1 LIWFRIREVAQEM
14 KVEKNLVPLE
24 SRKKKP
30 ENEGE
35 LGFGDIFTD
44 HMFMMDHKEGKGWC
58 DPRIV
63 RYQDINLDPAAITI
77 HYGQS
82 LFEGLK
88 CYHRK
93 DGGAQL
99 FRVRDNFNRFNRG
112 ATRICMPEVDVDFA
126 VESLKELI
134 RVDMDWIPHM
144 HGTSLYIRPT
154 MIGTEPH
161 LGVRPATEY
170 LFYIIIGPVGTYYK
184 EGFSP
189 IRILVTDEYVR
200 AVRGGVGD
208 VKVSG
213 NYAASLLAFGQA
225 KKKGFAQNLW
235 LDAVEMKNIEEVG
248 TSNIFFLFEDEL
260 VTPPLTGSILPGI
273 TRQTVLDLT
282 REWGDHKVVERLI
295 TIDEVVEGARDGS
308 LKEVFGSG
316 TAVIVSAVGEINYKN
331 ETTVINEG
339 KVGPLAQ
346 KLFDEIIGIQYG
358 DIPDTHG
365 WIDKV

>member
-1 LIWFRIREVAQEM
+1 M
-14 KVEKNLVPLE
+14 KVKQNLIPPG
-24 SRKKKP
+24 SRKEKP

-35 LGFGDIFTD
+35 LGFGDIFSD
-44 HMFMMDHKEGKGWC
+44 HMFIMDYKEGKGWY

-63 RYQDINLDPAAITI
+63 PYQDIKLDPAAIAI

-88 CYHRK
+88 CYRRK

-99 FRVRDNFNRFNRG
+99 FRVRDNFDRLNRG
-112 ATRICMPEVDVDFA
+112 ASRICMPELDVDFA
-126 VESLKELI
+126 IGALKELI
-134 RVDMDWIPHM
+134 RVDIDWIPHTY
-144 HGTSLYIRPT
+144 GTSLYIRPT

-184 EGFSP
+184 EGFNP
-189 IRILVTDEYVR
+189 IKILVTDEYVR
-200 AVRGGVGD
+200 AVRGGIGD

-235 LDAVEMKNIEEVG
+235 LDAVKLKYIEEVG
-248 TSNIFFLFEDEL
+248 TSNIFFLFDDEL
-260 VTPPLTGSILPGI
+260 VTPPLTGSILPGV

-282 REWGDHKVVERLI
+282 REWSEHKVVERSI
-295 TIDEVVEGARDGS
+295 TIDEVVEGAKDGS

-316 TAVIVSAVGEINYKN
+316 TAVVVSAVGEIRYRD
-331 ETTVINEG
+331 ETVVINDG
-339 KVGPLAQ
+339 KVGSLARR
-346 KLFDEIIGIQYG
+346 LFDEIMGIQYG
-358 DIPDTHG
+358 EIPDTHG
-365 WIDKV
+365 WIDPV